1 MPRRPRVP
9 ITGDEVVD
17 TGAVLTAKER
27 ELVKA
32 KIDGLS
38 NKEAGL
44 RAGYSPSVAQA
55 NVSEILSQP
64 VVQAHW
70 RACLAQAGLTV
81 MDRAELLADAARNA
95 TSMVVDKNGEE
106 HFHRDYRSAIEAIRV
121 AGQLDGSIGPR
132 QAEGAAGN
140 VFNIYVDQRAAPQ
153 EVIDITPDSL

>member
-9 ITGDEVVD
+9 TTGDIIVD

-32 KIDGLS
+32 KIDGLN
-38 NKEAGL
+38 NKQAGL

-64 VVQAHW
+64 LVQAHW
-70 RACLAQAGLTV
+70 RACLAEAGLTV
-81 MDRAELLADAARNA
+81 MDRAKILADAAYNA
-95 TSMVVDKNGEE
+95 QTMVVDKNGEE
-106 HFHRDYRSAIEAIRV
+106 HFNRDHRTSVEAVRV

-132 QAEGAAGN
+132 QVDGGAGTT
-140 VFNIYVDQRAAPQ
+140 VNITIDNRALPSTDA
-153 EVIDITPDSL
+153 IDVTPES

>member
-1 MPRRPRVP
+1 MPRRPNP
-9 ITGDEVVD
+9 PKTGDPVID
-17 TGAVLTAKER
+17 TGAVLTPRER
-27 ELVKA
+27 KLVEGVTK
-32 KIDGLS
+32 GLTQV
-38 NKEAGL
+38 EAAMQ
-44 RAGYSPSVAQA
+44 AGYSRGTAVSSA
-55 NVSEILSQP
+55 SEILSQP

-140 VFNIYVDQRAAPQ
+140 TINIYVDQRAAPQ